1 MIRKPTGCHDGAEY
15 DLEIEV
21 HRYVLEFA
29 RAQGPLI

>member
-1 MIRKPTGCHDGAEY
+1 MTEPDGAEY

-29 RAQGPLI
+29 RAQGTPIYFPQ